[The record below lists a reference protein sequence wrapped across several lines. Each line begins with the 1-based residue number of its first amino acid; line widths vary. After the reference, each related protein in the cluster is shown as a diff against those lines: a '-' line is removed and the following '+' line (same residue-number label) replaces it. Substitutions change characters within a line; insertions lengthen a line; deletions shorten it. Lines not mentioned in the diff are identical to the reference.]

1 MIHLDDMR
9 TTISLSDDLLRE
21 AKQRAIEAH
30 TTVGNVIDNALRV
43 MFSKPKSR
51 TESSGAFR
59 LKTFSGHGLRP
70 GVDLDHSAALQDVM
84 EEQ

>member
-30 TTVGNVIDNALRV
+30 TTIGNVIENALRV
-43 MFSKPKSR
+43 MFSEPKSR
-51 TESSGAFR
+51 TETSSTFR
-59 LKTFSGHGLRP
+59 LW
-70 GVDLDHSAALQDVM
+70 D
-84 EEQ
+84 